1 MLCLFKKAIYLPRTL
16 LNNNNLAFFAKE
28 AKEAKP
34 AKGDGKGGAPA
45 APAAPVI
52 T

>member
-1 MLCLFKKAIYLPRTL
+1 MLCLIKKAIYLPRTL
-16 LNNNNLAFFAKE
+16 LNNNNLAFF

>member
-1 MLCLFKKAIYLPRTL
+1 MLCLLKKAVYLPRTL
-16 LNNNNLAFFAKE
+16 LNNSNLSLF

-34 AKGDGKGGAPA
+34 AKGDKGAPA

>member
-1 MLCLFKKAIYLPRTL
+1 MLCLIKKATYLPRTL
-16 LNNNNLAFFAKE
+16 LLNNSNLTFF

-34 AKGDGKGGAPA
+34 AKGDGKGAPA

-52 T
+52 I